1 MSRERI
7 QTAAKRGNRAEP
19 NARCRPPQHVIKR
32 TGNVTRTI
40 HASKPVSGL
49 TALTVASQ
57 RPEYL
62 PMSGPG
68 FSPSNAPSLVFFSP
82 ASTCSLR
89 PSVGATLRAAVA
101 VQIVCPDDLSLNH
114 KNNYAFDP
122 RIKYGAGASTRW
134 REKLSAIITLL
145 GENPEPGHS
154 GNVRDQADH
163 RCGGSAGIVRE
174 NSPGFPLIHPA
185 ILPDGNLY
193 TAINYK
199 QFTGRCNKKLNHAGS

>member
-19 NARCRPPQHVIKR
+19 NAQCRPPQHVIKR

-62 PMSGPG
+62 PMLQARMYHLLRHPG
-68 FSPSNAPSLVFFSP
+68 
-82 ASTCSLR
+82 
-89 PSVGATLRAAVA
+89 
-101 VQIVCPDDLSLNH
+101 Q
-114 KNNYAFDP
+114 
-122 RIKYGAGASTRW
+122 
-134 REKLSAIITLL
+134 
-145 GENPEPGHS
+145 HS
-154 GNVRDQADH
+154 GIVRDQADH

-174 NSPGFPLIHPA
+174 NSPGFPLIHPVN
-185 ILPDGNLY
+185 LPDGNLY

-199 QFTGRCNKKLNHAGS
+199 QFTGRCNKKLNHAGSTLSR